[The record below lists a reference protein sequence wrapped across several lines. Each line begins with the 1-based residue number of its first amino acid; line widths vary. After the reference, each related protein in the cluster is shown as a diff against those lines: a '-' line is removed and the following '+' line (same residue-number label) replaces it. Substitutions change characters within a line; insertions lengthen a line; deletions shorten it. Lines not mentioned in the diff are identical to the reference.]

1 MSSYRRRRVKCHICN
16 REMQSNHLNR
26 HMQRADHQSDNT
38 EREYGKGLWTQTVNN
53 QMKRGYGM
61 DDHQVSES
69 SDSEANDGEDSESD
83 SEMADYESSESGED
97 SNMQA
102 EGGIGKYIWK
112 WGAGKLLTFLNC
124 AINSPKC
131 SVRDASVVRA
141 SCKSCLSS

>member
-69 SDSEANDGEDSESD
+69 SDSETNDEEDSESD
-83 SEMADYESSESGED
+83 STMDVNDESGDESCSDSSEEK
-97 SNMQA
+97 NMQV
-102 EGGIGKYIWK
+102 EDGNG
-112 WGAGKLLTFLNC
+112 
-124 AINSPKC
+124 
-131 SVRDASVVRA
+131 
-141 SCKSCLSS
+141 